1 MPDKLQ
7 TDDDVMAL
15 TGPDGGALSRL
26 LSGALSRL
34 HSGALSR
41 RGFLSAAAACALL
54 PLAGARAQAVPLPRD
69 ADVVIIGAGAAGIA
83 AARRIM
89 AAGRRVIVLEA
100 SGLVGGRCQTD
111 SKSFEMPFDGGAR
124 WLHNPD
130 SNPLVK
136 VARDAAWNV
145 YPAPPGQKI
154 RIGRRNARAGETE
167 DFLATLVRANRAIDE
182 AGRRFLDMSCERAIP
197 KDLGLWTGTIDYLLG
212 PFANGKALKDLS
224 VVDQFR
230 ARDRT
235 TALATRQGLGALMGK
250 LAADL
255 PVALSTPAQRIVWS
269 GRDVGVETPAGRV
282 AARVVIVTASSNV
295 LASGALKF
303 SPDLPKP
310 KQDSFARLSLGDI
323 ERVALDF
330 NDNVLGLGRDDVFI
344 EQSDGPR
351 TATLDANVGGST
363 LCTVDIAG
371 GFGRDLAAQGDAAM
385 VAFATEWLVKLFGS
399 DVAKAIKTSRATQ
412 WSRMPFIQGAVSAA
426 GPGGQFA
433 RRIII
438 EPEGSLFF
446 AGEATH
452 ETLFGTVDGA
462 WDSGERAADAALR
475 TLASPKPDAP
485 AKTVRDKKRPRRERA
500 APTRSNALQWP
511 R

>member
-7 TDDDVMAL
+7 SDDDVMAL
-15 TGPDGGALSRL
+15 SR
-26 LSGALSRL
+26 GDVM
-34 HSGALSR
+34 ALSR
-41 RGFLSAAAACALL
+41 RNFLLTAAAYALV
-54 PLAGARAQAVPLPRD
+54 PVAGARAQAVPLPRD
-69 ADVVIIGAGAAGIA
+69 ADVVVIGAGAAGIA
-83 AARRIM
+83 AARRII

-100 SGLVGGRCQTD
+100 SNKVGGRCQTD
-111 SKSFEMPFDGGAR
+111 TTSFDTPFDSGAR

-136 VARDAAWNV
+136 LARDAAFDV

-167 DFLATLVRANRAIDE
+167 DFLATLVRANRAIDD
-182 AGRRFLDMSCERAIP
+182 AGRRFLDMACERAVP
-197 KDLGLWTGTIDYLLG
+197 KDLGIWTGTIDYLLG
-212 PFANGKALKDLS
+212 PYANGKELKDLS

-230 ARDRT
+230 AQDRIS
-235 TALATRQGLGALMGK
+235 ALATRQGIGALMGK
-250 LAADL
+250 LAAPV

-282 AARVVIVTASSNV
+282 AARAVIVTASSNV

-310 KQDSFARLSLGDI
+310 KQESFARLSLGSR
-323 ERVALDF
+323 ERIALQLTGNAF
-330 NDNVLGLGRDDVFI
+330 GLGRDDLFI

-351 TATLDANVGGST
+351 TATLYANIAGSN
-363 LCTVDIAG
+363 LCTVDVAG
-371 GFGRDLAAQGDAAM
+371 AFGRDLAAQGDAAM
-385 VAFATEWLVKLFGS
+385 VAFAIEWLNKLFGS
-399 DVAKAIKTSRATQ
+399 DVAKAINASRTTQ
-412 WSRMPFIQGAVSAA
+412 WSKMPFIQGAVSAA

-433 RRIII
+433 RRVIA
-438 EPEGSLFF
+438 EPQGRLFF

-462 WDSGERAADAALR
+462 WDSGERAADATLKTLGALK
-475 TLASPKPDAP
+475 ADAP
-485 AKTVRDKKRPRRERA
+485 AKAVREKKQPRRQRA
-500 APTRSNALQWP
+500 PAIQSNSPQWP